1 MVKNSIQPYS
11 MNTLGS
17 KRQVIA
23 TLCNVVNY
31 AMSCSNIVGVQELFA
46 GGFCFSSHFESE
58 YELEFR
64 TANEIDYGVVSFFR
78 CLQDPHKTDL
88 LIEQIQLLADEYR
101 TKEMFEKAKE
111 ERIKPETSQLR
122 AAALT
127 YIVVEYSLRADRQNF
142 SQHHADKGITHKSLS
157 KLYEAD
163 RTIGD
168 VQIFCGDY
176 KEQFNKYKD
185 HSDVLIYLDP
195 PYVETK
201 NTQKKKRRKE
211 DETITKETSGYVHPF
226 TVDDHK
232 ELVKNL
238 LTTKNFYILS
248 GYLNDIYKPL
258 EDEKKGLYRYFLGT
272 VKISSGERRNEYIW
286 CNFEIGEGMLPEVP
300 SEVDY

>member
-1 MVKNSIQPYS
+1 MIADSLEKKVIRTITIVFISSISFLLFWKLVINMAKNNSKEPFS

-58 YELEFR
+58 YELKFR

-78 CLQDPHKTDL
+78 CLQDPYKTDL

-101 TKEMFEKAKE
+101 TKFMFEKAKE

-142 SQHHADKGITHKSLS
+142 SQHHADKGIPHKSLS
-157 KLYEAD
+157 KLFD
-163 RTIGD
+163 VDKTIGD

-185 HSDVLIYLDP
+185 RSDILIYLDP
-195 PYVETK
+195 PYISTK
-201 NTQKKKRRKE
+201 VTPKRR
-211 DETITKETSGYVHPF
+211 
-226 TVDDHK
+226 
-232 ELVKNL
+232 
-238 LTTKNFYILS
+238 
-248 GYLNDIYKPL
+248 
-258 EDEKKGLYRYFLGT
+258 
-272 VKISSGERRNEYIW
+272 
-286 CNFEIGEGMLPEVP
+286 GEGKINQKQQKHQVMCIHLQ
-300 SEVDY
+300 